1 MAILSLGLLIQEY
14 LPHPVRF
21 ILRKRGAQLFA
32 AHRPLL
38 RGEEKIEIYLG
49 CFAAPQ
55 ARWIRNLPNPVR
67 PKARLTD
74 LS

>member
-38 RGEEKIEIYLG
+38 GGEEKIEIYLG
-49 CFAAPQ
+49 CFAGVCALKFGHSTMFG
-55 ARWIRNLPNPVR
+55 RREYI
-67 PKARLTD
+67 
-74 LS
+74 